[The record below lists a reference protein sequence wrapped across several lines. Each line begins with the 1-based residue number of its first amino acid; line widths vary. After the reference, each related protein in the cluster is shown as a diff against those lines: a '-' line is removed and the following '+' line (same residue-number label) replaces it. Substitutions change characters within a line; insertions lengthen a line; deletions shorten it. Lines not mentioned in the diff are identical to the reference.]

1 MPEGPG
7 IDASEPV
14 QESIVPAPGSVQAKA
29 RPAAQAGRLN
39 KGRNAGMRADA
50 ARPEGRARHRG

>member
-1 MPEGPG
+1 
-7 IDASEPV
+7 V
-14 QESIVPAPGSVQAKA
+14 LAPGSVQAKA